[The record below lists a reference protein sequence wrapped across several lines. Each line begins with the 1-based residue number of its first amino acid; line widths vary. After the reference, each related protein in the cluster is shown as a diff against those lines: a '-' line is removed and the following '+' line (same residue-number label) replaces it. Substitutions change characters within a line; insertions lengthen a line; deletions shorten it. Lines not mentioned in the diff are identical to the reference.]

1 MVQVKIQEVL
11 WGLGSWGRG
20 GGLGTLWEGGTGSAG
35 AVGLEGGATG
45 WINIL
50 VSY

>member
-20 GGLGTLWEGGTGSAG
+20 GLGTLWEGGTGSAG
-35 AVGLEGGATG
+35 AGGLEGGATG

>member
-20 GGLGTLWEGGTGSAG
+20 GLGTLWKGGTGSAG
-35 AVGLEGGATG
+35 AGGLEGGATG

>member
-20 GGLGTLWEGGTGSAG
+20 GLGTLWKGGTGSAG
-35 AVGLEGGATG
+35 AGGLEGGATG

-50 VSY
+50 VLY